1 MLEIEVMLH
10 GAGKDYCTS
19 TFANGDGSE
28 MENYK
33 RALENVAL
41 GNTNVVAFVDD
52 QTGNFITLNPSMCL
66 LECREIPKKMKE
78 YKDFQAHN
86 GLYEHK
92 QRHNGEQWWFKFNNG
107 YGASVI
113 TGGIACGNDEKPYEL
128 AVLHHDELCYSTT
141 ITDDVI
147 GYLTSDEVFDL
158 LDKIEQLES
167 DGE

>member
-1 MLEIEVMLH
+1 MLIIEVMLH

-66 LECREIPKKMKE
+66 LECRDVPKKNE
-78 YKDFQAHN
+78 RI
-86 GLYEHK
+86 
-92 QRHNGEQWWFKFNNG
+92 QRF
-107 YGASVI
+107 S
-113 TGGIACGNDEKPYEL
+113 
-128 AVLHHDELCYSTT
+128 ST
-141 ITDDVI
+141 
-147 GYLTSDEVFDL
+147 
-158 LDKIEQLES
+158 
-167 DGE
+167 